1 MPAGEE
7 SWVQVS
13 SPSLI
18 DTDQERGSEKEVKS
32 ESSYK
37 YDVPTLTVPNPG
49 SSLESKISKFLLDA
63 KIQVCVNI

>member
-13 SPSLI
+13 SPSLL

-32 ESSYK
+32 ESS
-37 YDVPTLTVPNPG
+37 
-49 SSLESKISKFLLDA
+49 
-63 KIQVCVNI
+63 